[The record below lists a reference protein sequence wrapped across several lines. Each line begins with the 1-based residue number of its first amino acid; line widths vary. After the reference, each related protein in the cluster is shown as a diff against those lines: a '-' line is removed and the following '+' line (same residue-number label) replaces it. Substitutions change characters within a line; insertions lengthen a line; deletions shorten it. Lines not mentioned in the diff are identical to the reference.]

1 MALKAAV
8 KAFQLEVYLTQ
19 SGTWTDVTPM
29 SVRRYECGAVAH
41 RNKLYVLG
49 GMVTETR
56 ENASFHY
63 HDNQAEYWTLKTNTW
78 HTRIHFF
85 INWMESK
92 KVAKGHIMLSSVTQL
107 AYPVKTWLKPMA
119 HNFQL

>member
-1 MALKAAV
+1 MSTTYSDI
-8 KAFQLEVYLTQ
+8 FSISIGSLEVYLAE

-78 HTRIHFF
+78 HSISPMMQRRSALAVVVMQGYIYALGGYDG
-85 INWMESK
+85 ESY
-92 KVAKGHIMLSSVTQL
+92 LR
-107 AYPVKTWLKPMA
+107 
-119 HNFQL
+119 